1 MGSALTNALL
11 ITAIG
16 MGLVFLAI
24 LALWGLMELMM
35 RLGAERKTAAAVEDD
50 AAIEA
55 AEEAPALS
63 DPRKARAAAL
73 AVSVALALRQRSA
86 APAAPASGLSAWQ
99 AVLRAGQLTQQ
110 MQSYNRRSRG
120 NQR

>member
-1 MGSALTNALL
+1 MGPALINALL

-24 LALWGLMELMM
+24 LALWGLMELMV
-35 RLGAERKTAAAVEDD
+35 RLGADRE
-50 AAIEA
+50 EA
-55 AEEAPALS
+55 AEEGAALEAADEPPALT

-73 AVSVALALRQRSA
+73 AVSVALALRQRA
-86 APAAPASGLSAWQ
+86 ASPAAPASGLSAWQ

>member
-1 MGSALTNALL
+1 MGPALTNALL

-24 LALWGLMELMM
+24 LALWGLMELMV
-35 RLGAERKTAAAVEDD
+35 RLGADRA
-50 AAIEA
+50 EA
-55 AEEAPALS
+55 AEEDSAPEAADEPPALT

-73 AVSVALALRQRSA
+73 AVSVALALRQRA
-86 APAAPASGLSAWQ
+86 AGPAAPTSGLSAWQ

>member
-1 MGSALTNALL
+1 MAQNLSLALQ

-35 RLGAERKTAAAVEDD
+35 RLGAERKTAAAAEDD

-73 AVSVALALRQRSA
+73 AVSVALALRQRAA